1 MGKNGHST
9 TSTVATIPHFCF
21 DLIQVTRTNSSCPPI
36 GIYPEEL
43 CDMPSADLSPGDV
56 LVLYIDSVTGEEFG
70 VHRLSAVV
78 RRGSSQSAEELMIDI
93 FNSIRFLPRRRFSL

>member
-1 MGKNGHST
+1 
-9 TSTVATIPHFCF
+9 
-21 DLIQVTRTNSSCPPI
+21 
-36 GIYPEEL
+36 
-43 CDMPSADLSPGDV
+43 MPSADLSPGDV